1 MRDVQDPCGAF
12 LRNRRGVAATEF
24 AFIAPLLMILLL
36 AGFDMA
42 RYAQSVRRVEAVAAS
57 IGQMLSVSTSGQI
70 AVADLRFYQD
80 ATMVLLPQVLQDS
93 YQQSI
98 SWGSDISTT
107 VSSINFTGNDP
118 NYTATVGWSAG
129 TNVRPCKTPL
139 TSVPDTSPPTPLTLP
154 VDVFGSGTLIVVD
167 LVFTF
172 RPTIASKLMKPI
184 PITRSYYVQPR
195 YVSALTY
202 AGSSGATVNQC

>member
-1 MRDVQDPCGAF
+1 MKH
-12 LRNRRGVAATEF
+12 LRNVRWGFVRNRHGVAATEF
-24 AFIAPLLMILLL
+24 AFIAPILMVMLL
-36 AGFDMA
+36 AGFDTA

-70 AVADLRFYQD
+70 AVADLQFYKD

-93 YQQSI
+93 YQQNI

-107 VSSINFTGNDP
+107 VSSINFSGNDP

-129 TNVRPCKTPL
+129 TNLRPCKTPL
-139 TSVPDTSPPTPLTLP
+139 TSAPDTAPPTPLTLP
-154 VDVFGSGTLIVVD
+154 IDVFGPGTLIVVD

-172 RPTIASKLMKPI
+172 RPTIASKFMNPI
-184 PITRSYYVQPR
+184 PIARSYYVQPR
-195 YVSALTY
+195 YVSALSY
-202 AGSSGATVNQC
+202 AGTSSAAVNQC